1 MSSKTQ
7 HLTTCEFM
15 LYMLNQSVYWPT
27 AGQECLI
34 AIIKL
39 FIITI
44 INIIVTYMNTY
55 TRTDKK
61 EDIIF
66 KTWQK

>member
-1 MSSKTQ
+1 
-7 HLTTCEFM
+7 M
-15 LYMLNQSVYWPT
+15 LHMLNQSVYWTT
-27 AGQECLI
+27 AGQEYLI